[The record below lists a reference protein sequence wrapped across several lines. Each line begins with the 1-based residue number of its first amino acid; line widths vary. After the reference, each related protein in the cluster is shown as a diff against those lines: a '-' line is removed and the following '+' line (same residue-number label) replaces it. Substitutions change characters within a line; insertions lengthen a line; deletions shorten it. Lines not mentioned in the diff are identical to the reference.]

1 MANGEG
7 AEQNASAGQGASG
20 ARAVAIA
27 PSILAADFRRLGEQV
42 SDALAAGVRRIH
54 IDVMDGRFVPNIS
67 MGALVVEALRPLAE
81 PYGAVLEVH
90 LMIVEPDRYLA
101 DFHRAGA
108 RAMTVHVEACP
119 HLHRTVQNIRA
130 LDSQPGVGLN
140 PATPLI
146 ALDEIL
152 PEIDVALIM
161 SVNPGFGGQKFITS
175 SIDKVRRLRRTLR
188 ERDLDRIDIE
198 VDGGVSAD
206 NIAALAEAGMTI
218 AVAGSSTSSGRSASI
233 SSWRVSWRGASS
245 AAAGSAGAPSP
256 AGASPGSTL
265 TDPVKRLSAWMEAIT
280 RSSRTIS
287 AST

>member
-1 MANGEG
+1 MQRSASEVSVVNDG
-7 AEQNASAGQGASG
+7 SAGQEGGDRARTRGG

-42 SDALAAGVRRIH
+42 SDALATGVRRIH

-67 MGALVVEALRPLAE
+67 MGPLVVEALRPLAE

-119 HLHRTVQNIRA
+119 HLHRTVHAIRA

-140 PATPLI
+140 PATPLGT
-146 ALDEIL
+146 LEEIL
-152 PEIDVALIM
+152 PEIDVALVM
-161 SVNPGFGGQKFITS
+161 SVNPGFGGQKFIPS
-175 SIDKVRRLRRTLR
+175 SIDKVARLRAMLIAR
-188 ERDLDRIDIE
+188 ELDRIDIE

-206 NIAALAEAGMTI
+206 NIAPLAEAGMTI
-218 AVAGSSTSSGRSASI
+218 AVAGSTVFNARATVADS
-233 SSWRVSWRGASS
+233 VS
-245 AAAGSAGAPSP
+245 
-256 AGASPGSTL
+256 L
-265 TDPVKRLSAWMEAIT
+265 L
-280 RSSRTIS
+280 RSSCAAHGFATR
-287 AST
+287 